1 MKIRNTRDW
10 KPDYLPEFFV
20 FWDKISSSDINGFRK
35 ALDSATRESDMQA
48 HIEANPIMLIQ
59 HLGGG
64 HGRWVIE
71 QKRLGAEHVPDFVIA
86 DRNSLGYEWQVVEIE
101 SPKAAMFTKAG
112 DPSSKLNH
120 AIRQIIDWRSWLK
133 RNQDYASRIRE
144 KGGLG
149 LIDIDSNVKGLIIID
164 RRNRIDDSTQER
176 RRQLCIDL
184 NIEIHTYDWLI
195 ERALYRLK
203 SLEK

>member
-1 MKIRNTRDW
+1 MKIRNTRNW
-10 KPDYLPEFFV
+10 KPDHLPDFFV
-20 FWDKISSSDINGFRK
+20 WWDTITYADLDGFRK
-35 ALDSATRESDMQA
+35 ALDNATCESDMQA
-48 HIEANPIMLIQ
+48 YIEANPLMLIQ

-64 HGRWVIE
+64 HGRWVID

-86 DRNSLGYEWQVVEIE
+86 DRNSLGYEWKVVEIE

-164 RRNRIDDSTQER
+164 RRNRIDDSTHER
-176 RRQLCIDL
+176 RRQLSIDL

-195 ERALYRLK
+195 ERALGRLK